1 MPEIA
6 NRLKSL
12 PHYVFSIIGDNI
24 RDLQKQGIDV
34 IRLDVGSPDMPP
46 PESVMDSMDH
56 SVRKPDNHGYAGYRG
71 IPSYR
76 QAVARYYKRRFNV
89 TLDPD
94 KEILPVIG
102 SKEGIINLIF
112 AYIDDGDTVLVPDIG
127 YPSYAM
133 GTQLAHGKIAW
144 MPLSEADGYLPNFDA
159 IPLEVASSAK
169 MMWLNYPNNPTG
181 AVADLDF
188 YKKAVDFCQK
198 HDIILASDNP
208 YADITYDG
216 YHASSMLEA
225 SNGNLNN
232 LIEFFSLSKSHNM
245 AGWRIGAA
253 VGSQE
258 VIDNL
263 LHVKSNVDSG
273 HFKAIYEAAITALDD
288 VDEDWINKRNKVY
301 ARRRDILLEALPD
314 IGLSAKKTS
323 GSLYIWAKVLDG
335 DEEGYVNEALTKAHV
350 SLAPGSAY
358 GPGGEGYIRIS
369 VGIEDDRLDEAINRL
384 KAWYSES
391 ISKEQVE

>member
-46 PESVMDSMDH
+46 AEYVMNSMDRA
-56 SVRKPDNHGYAGYRG
+56 VRNPKNHGYAGYRG
-71 IPSYR
+71 IPGYR
-76 QAVARYYKRRFNV
+76 QAVARYYKRRFGVEVDSEN
-89 TLDPD
+89 
-94 KEILPVIG
+94 EILPLIG

-133 GTQLAHGKIAW
+133 GTQLAHGTIAW
-144 MPLSEADGYLPNFDA
+144 MPLTEANGYLPDFDA
-159 IPLEVASSAK
+159 ISPDVARSAK
-169 MMWLNYPNNPTG
+169 LMWLNYPNNPTG

-188 YKKAVDFCQK
+188 YKKAVKFAQK
-198 HDIILASDNP
+198 YDIILASDNP
-208 YADITYDG
+208 YADITYDN
-216 YHASSMLEA
+216 YHASSLLEA
-225 SNGNLNN
+225 TDGNLENMV
-232 LIEFFSLSKSHNM
+232 EFFSMSKSHNM

-253 VGSQE
+253 VGSRE
-258 VIDNL
+258 VLDNL

-273 HFKAIYEAAITALDD
+273 HFKAIYEAAITALDETS
-288 VDEDWINKRNKVY
+288 DEWMRERNEVY
-301 ARRRDILLEALPD
+301 QKRRDKILDALPQM
-314 IGLSAKKTS
+314 GLRAKRQS

-335 DEEGYVNEALTKAHV
+335 DEESYVNEALTKAHV
-350 SLAPGSAY
+350 SIAPGSAY
-358 GPGGEGYIRIS
+358 GPGGEGFIRIS
-369 VGIEDDRLDEAINRL
+369 VGIEDDRLDEALNRL
-384 KAWYSES
+384 KTWYAEK
-391 ISKEQVE
+391 ISPAQVD